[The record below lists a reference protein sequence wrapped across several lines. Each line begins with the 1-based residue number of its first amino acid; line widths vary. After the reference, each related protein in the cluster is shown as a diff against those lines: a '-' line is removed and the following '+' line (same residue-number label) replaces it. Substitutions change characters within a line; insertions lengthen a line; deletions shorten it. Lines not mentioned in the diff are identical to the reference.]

1 MTKLALLVLAVT
13 LACGCGRHHGVNT
26 GHLAASF
33 KTAEP
38 TLKADA
44 DKAIA
49 TIKAGN
55 FTDATAELQ
64 HLARRAKLSAEQQQ
78 AIQDTIAEIE
88 KQVQA
93 AASKAAADAK
103 KALPQKK

>member
-1 MTKLALLVLAVT
+1 MMKRALLILAV
-13 LACGCGRHHGVNT
+13 AFAFSCSRHHGVNT
-26 GHLAASF
+26 GRLADSF

-38 TLKADA
+38 TLKAEA

-49 TIKAGN
+49 AIKAGN
-55 FTDATAELQ
+55 FTDATTELQ
-64 HLARRAKLSAEQQQ
+64 KLARRAKLSEEQQQ
-78 AIQDTIAEIE
+78 AIQDTLAQIE